1 MNKDLNTK
9 TPRTPESGKSDGRIL
24 VMTAVPEE
32 REAVRRG
39 LCGDKRFDVL
49 LAGIGPAAAAAN
61 TAKALAKAEHGY
73 SLVVSAGI
81 GGGFPGIAEVGS
93 LVVASEIVAADLGVE
108 TSEGFMSLDE
118 MGLDEMGLGSTTI
131 QVDTG
136 LVHRVIEAFRAA
148 KLPVTAG
155 PVLTVS
161 TVTGTAAGSA
171 ELANRIPGAAAEA
184 MEGYGAAV
192 AAADCGIPI
201 LEIRAISNLIGP
213 RDLTKWRIKEAL
225 DVLEA
230 AGSVLLEVLP

>member
-1 MNKDLNTK
+1 MNMDLNTK
-9 TPRTPESGKSDGRIL
+9 TPRTPESGKSDRRIL

-73 SLVVSAGI
+73 GLVVSAGI

-118 MGLDEMGLGSTTI
+118 MGLGSTTI

-136 LVHRVIEAFRAA
+136 LVHRVIEAFCAA
-148 KLPVTAG
+148 KLPVTVG

-192 AAADCGIPI
+192 AAADWSIPI

-213 RDLTKWRIKEAL
+213 RDLSKWRIKEAL

-230 AGSVLLEVLP
+230 AGSVLVEVLP